1 MADQSTSAPVQ
12 WPIVHVDLETS
23 LTRQDVQ
30 HVAGAGAFI
39 VYWRDNRPVGQWIV
53 APVPTMPDQRAIIA
67 RGLGIAVP
75 AAGVSKGAGEP
86 LSLSVL
92 IPTRDRPDDLARC
105 LASFRG
111 QSRAADEIIV
121 IDNSSTG
128 SARAVVETNPGVRYV
143 HEPRKGL
150 DYARN
155 AGVRAATSDL
165 VAFCDDDVALH
176 AAWTERMA
184 LAFDAPEIE
193 AVTGLVLPIELRTE
207 AQRLFEFKWPFGR
220 GFARI
225 DYGPEFMT
233 RNSMLGCPASDIG
246 AGASM
251 AFRRSV
257 FARLGMFD
265 LRLGAGA
272 SGCSDDSEMWYRIIA
287 AGGTCRYEPGIV
299 SYHRHRSEMSALRG
313 QIHDYVQGYVVSLL
327 IQFQRFGHWG
337 NLRRLFLR
345 MPYLYA
351 RRATR
356 IVLRIPRPDDVV
368 FKDELRGY
376 FDGLRYFYKHADSPD
391 GVTQADGLAYRSE

>member
-1 MADQSTSAPVQ
+1 M
-12 WPIVHVDLETS
+12 
-23 LTRQDVQ
+23 
-30 HVAGAGAFI
+30 
-39 VYWRDNRPVGQWIV
+39 GQWIV
-53 APVPTMPDQRAIIA
+53 RPPTPMPERSTIIEHGRSLAMPPV
-67 RGLGIAVP
+67 
-75 AAGVSKGAGEP
+75 GETLSPPLP

-92 IPTRDRPDDLARC
+92 IPTRDRPTDLAKC
-105 LASFRG
+105 LASFGG
-111 QSRAADEIIV
+111 QTRTPDEIIV
-121 IDNSSTG
+121 VDNSRSQ
-128 SARAVVETNPGVRYV
+128 SAKAVVEAFPGVGYV
-143 HEPRKGL
+143 HEPQAGL

-155 AGVRAATSDL
+155 AAVRAASSDI

-176 AAWTERMA
+176 PGWAERMA
-184 LAFDAPEIE
+184 AAFDTPAVE
-193 AVTGLVLPIELRTE
+193 AVTGLVLPIEMRTE

-220 GFARI
+220 GFRRI
-225 DYGPEFMT
+225 DYGPAFMAQ
-233 RNSMLGCPASDIG
+233 NSMLGCPASDIG

-257 FARLGMFD
+257 FERLGMFD

-287 AGGTCRYEPGIV
+287 AGGTCRYEPTIV
-299 SYHRHRSEMSALRG
+299 SYHRHRTDMAGLHK

-337 NLRRLFLR
+337 NLRRLLLQ

-356 IVLRIPRPDDVV
+356 IALGIRKPDDVV

-376 FDGLRYFYKHADSPD
+376 FDGLRYFYKHAGSPD
-391 GVTQADGLAYRSE
+391 GVTPTDGLARRPT